1 MELFGPKHGLTEK
14 NYFKEIDMKKLLVAL
29 AFASFGSIAAPA
41 VVSSDTVVEVNPIVE
56 KFQALGLTVKDIK
69 PSPIP
74 GLKELITDK
83 GVMYANETGQ
93 FLIQGT
99 LIDLDN
105 RVNLT
110 EQALSGVR
118 KDGVAE
124 YSDSMIVYKAP
135 EEKHQITVFT
145 DITCGYC
152 RKLHREIEDYLD
164 AGITVRYLAFP
175 RGGMRSEG
183 YNDLMNVWCASD
195 KLKAM
200 TDAKAGEKVAKTE
213 NCSAPVGEHYQLG
226 QSFGINGTPAII
238 LEDGTLI
245 PGYQPA
251 AALKAQLETVQ

>member
-1 MELFGPKHGLTEK
+1 
-14 NYFKEIDMKKLLVAL
+14 MKKLILAL
-29 AFASFGSIAAPA
+29 ALASFGSMATPS
-41 VVSSDTVVEVNPIVE
+41 VVGSDDVAQVNPIVA
-56 KFQALGLTVKDIK
+56 KFQGLGLTVKDIK
-69 PSPIP
+69 PSPIA

-83 GVMYANETGQ
+83 GVMYASENGQ

-118 KDGVAE
+118 KEGVAQ
-124 YSDSMIVYKAP
+124 YADSMIVYKAP

-152 RKLHREIEDYLD
+152 RKLHREIQDYLD

-175 RGGMRSEG
+175 RGGMSSEG

-195 KLKAM
+195 KLKAL
-200 TDAKAGEKVAKTE
+200 TDAKSGEKVAKVE
-213 NCSAPVGEHYQLG
+213 NCNAPVGEHYQLG

-251 AALKAQLETVQ
+251 AALKAQLDTMN

>member
-1 MELFGPKHGLTEK
+1 
-14 NYFKEIDMKKLLVAL
+14 MKKLILAL
-29 AFASFGSIAAPA
+29 ALASFGSMATPS
-41 VVSSDTVVEVNPIVE
+41 VVGSDEVAQVNPIVA
-56 KFQALGLTVKDIK
+56 KFQGLGLTVKDIK
-69 PSPIP
+69 PSPIA

-83 GVMYANETGQ
+83 GVMYASENGQ

-118 KDGVAE
+118 KEGVAQ
-124 YSDSMIVYKAP
+124 YADSMIVYKAP

-152 RKLHREIEDYLD
+152 RKLHREIQDYLD

-175 RGGMRSEG
+175 RGGMSSEG

-195 KLKAM
+195 KLKAL
-200 TDAKAGEKVAKTE
+200 TDAKSGEKVAKVE
-213 NCSAPVGEHYQLG
+213 NCNAPVGEHYQLG

-251 AALKAQLETVQ
+251 AALKAQLDTMN